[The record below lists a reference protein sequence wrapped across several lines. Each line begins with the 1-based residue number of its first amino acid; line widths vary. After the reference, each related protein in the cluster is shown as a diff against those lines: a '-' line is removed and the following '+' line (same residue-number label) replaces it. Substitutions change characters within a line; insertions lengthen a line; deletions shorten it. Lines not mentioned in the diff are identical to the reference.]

1 MLQDFANQVYWWKDY
16 AAACRKAGKNKG
28 VFATPDIAERMAGQ
42 VYMFYLL
49 IVIIKT
55 NMNKLTQME
64 TNSNRCK
71 DFPGVGPY
79 RNPWLSKTT

>member
-16 AAACRKAGKNKG
+16 TAACRKAGKNKG

-49 IVIIKT
+49 IMIIKT
-55 NMNKLTQME
+55 NINKLPIADF
-64 TNSNRCK
+64 TNLPLYC
-71 DFPGVGPY
+71 VY
-79 RNPWLSKTT
+79 IYI